1 MLQGELRAE
10 TRLENLLVSDERTG
24 MTREARPGEAGAK
37 KAALVSTP
45 LLVRD
50 GLTLAD
56 VRLETG
62 RRHQIRVQHLLAGL
76 PLWGDARYGGG
87 RPGQQIALWAHSLT
101 FEHPTLKTPVAIES
115 LPPPRARGENSR
127 STRRKTHPNT
137 QRSVLMFDLFLDSLL
152 DGLKDGAW
160 SLPVLFVAYLLM
172 ELLERSQKLN
182 EEILHGYSHRAGPLL
197 GGLLGVAPQ
206 CGISGAA
213 ATLFSTGSVTVGTM
227 LAVFF
232 ATSDEMLPIM
242 LSSVADGDIRLSSI
256 LLIVPWARRAAG
268 RGAGLSGQDL
278 LLTKYIR
285 SQKNIH
291 GFCEREHCA
300 CDEEEGS
307 VFVSALKHTLKIAV
321 MLIAVNVVLNFVLG
335 MIGVERL
342 SGSVLNRPFIGEI
355 LLALVGLI
363 PNCSVSVVITESYLS
378 GLIGLGGL
386 FAGLLCNAGIG
397 LLVLFRTNKNLKEN
411 LVITSTLYG
420 LSAAAGIVITLVSG
434 LL

>member
-1 MLQGELRAE
+1 
-10 TRLENLLVSDERTG
+10 
-24 MTREARPGEAGAK
+24 
-37 KAALVSTP
+37 
-45 LLVRD
+45 
-50 GLTLAD
+50 
-56 VRLETG
+56 
-62 RRHQIRVQHLLAGL
+62 
-76 PLWGDARYGGG
+76 
-87 RPGQQIALWAHSLT
+87 
-101 FEHPTLKTPVAIES
+101 
-115 LPPPRARGENSR
+115 
-127 STRRKTHPNT
+127 
-137 QRSVLMFDLFLDSLL
+137 MFDLFLDSLL

-182 EEILHGYSHRAGPLL
+182 EEILHGYSHKAGPLL
-197 GGLLGVAPQ
+197 GGLLGVVPQ

-256 LLIVPWARRAAG
+256 LLIVLGKAALG
-268 RGAGLSGQDL
+268 VALGYLADL

-300 CDEEEGS
+300 CDEEEGN

-321 MLIAVNVVLNFVLG
+321 MLIAVNVILNFVLG
-335 MIGVERL
+335 VIGVERL
-342 SGSVLNRPFIGEI
+342 SGSVLNRPVIGEI

-386 FAGLLCNAGIG
+386 FAGLLSNAGIG

-434 LL
+434 LF

>member
-1 MLQGELRAE
+1 
-10 TRLENLLVSDERTG
+10 
-24 MTREARPGEAGAK
+24 
-37 KAALVSTP
+37 
-45 LLVRD
+45 
-50 GLTLAD
+50 
-56 VRLETG
+56 
-62 RRHQIRVQHLLAGL
+62 
-76 PLWGDARYGGG
+76 
-87 RPGQQIALWAHSLT
+87 
-101 FEHPTLKTPVAIES
+101 
-115 LPPPRARGENSR
+115 
-127 STRRKTHPNT
+127 
-137 QRSVLMFDLFLDSLL
+137 MFDLFLDSLL

-182 EEILHGYSHRAGPLL
+182 EEILHGYSHKAGPLL
-197 GGLLGVAPQ
+197 GGLLGVVPQ

-256 LLIVPWARRAAG
+256 LLIVLGKAALG
-268 RGAGLSGQDL
+268 VALGYLADL

-300 CDEEEGS
+300 CDEEEGN

-335 MIGVERL
+335 AIGVERL

-386 FAGLLCNAGIG
+386 FAGLLSNAGIG

>member
-1 MLQGELRAE
+1 
-10 TRLENLLVSDERTG
+10 
-24 MTREARPGEAGAK
+24 
-37 KAALVSTP
+37 
-45 LLVRD
+45 
-50 GLTLAD
+50 
-56 VRLETG
+56 
-62 RRHQIRVQHLLAGL
+62 
-76 PLWGDARYGGG
+76 
-87 RPGQQIALWAHSLT
+87 
-101 FEHPTLKTPVAIES
+101 
-115 LPPPRARGENSR
+115 
-127 STRRKTHPNT
+127 
-137 QRSVLMFDLFLDSLL
+137 MFDLFLDSLL

-197 GGLLGVAPQ
+197 GGLLGVVPQ

-242 LSSVADGDIRLSSI
+242 LSSIADGDIRLSSI
-256 LLIVPWARRAAG
+256 LLIVLGKAALG
-268 RGAGLSGQDL
+268 VALGYLADL

-300 CDEEEGS
+300 CDEEEGN

-335 MIGVERL
+335 VIGVERL

-386 FAGLLCNAGIG
+386 FAGLLSNAGIG

-434 LL
+434 LF

>member
-1 MLQGELRAE
+1 
-10 TRLENLLVSDERTG
+10 
-24 MTREARPGEAGAK
+24 
-37 KAALVSTP
+37 
-45 LLVRD
+45 
-50 GLTLAD
+50 
-56 VRLETG
+56 
-62 RRHQIRVQHLLAGL
+62 
-76 PLWGDARYGGG
+76 
-87 RPGQQIALWAHSLT
+87 
-101 FEHPTLKTPVAIES
+101 
-115 LPPPRARGENSR
+115 
-127 STRRKTHPNT
+127 
-137 QRSVLMFDLFLDSLL
+137 MFDLFLDSLL

-182 EEILHGYSHRAGPLL
+182 EEILHGYSHKAGPLL

-256 LLIVPWARRAAG
+256 LLIVLGKAALG
-268 RGAGLSGQDL
+268 VALGYLADL

-335 MIGVERL
+335 VIGVERL

-386 FAGLLCNAGIG
+386 FAGLLSNAGIG

>member
-1 MLQGELRAE
+1 
-10 TRLENLLVSDERTG
+10 
-24 MTREARPGEAGAK
+24 
-37 KAALVSTP
+37 
-45 LLVRD
+45 
-50 GLTLAD
+50 
-56 VRLETG
+56 
-62 RRHQIRVQHLLAGL
+62 
-76 PLWGDARYGGG
+76 
-87 RPGQQIALWAHSLT
+87 
-101 FEHPTLKTPVAIES
+101 
-115 LPPPRARGENSR
+115 
-127 STRRKTHPNT
+127 
-137 QRSVLMFDLFLDSLL
+137 MFDLFLDSLL

-160 SLPVLFVAYLLM
+160 SLPILFVAYLLM

-182 EEILHGYSHRAGPLL
+182 EEILHGYSHKAGPLL
-197 GGLLGVAPQ
+197 GGLLGVVPQ
-206 CGISGAA
+206 CGISGAP

-242 LSSVADGDIRLSSI
+242 LSSAADGDIRLSSI
-256 LLIVPWARRAAG
+256 LLIVLGKAALG
-268 RGAGLSGQDL
+268 VALGYLADL

-300 CDEEEGS
+300 CDDEEGS
-307 VFVSALKHTLKIAV
+307 VLVSALKHTLKIAV
-321 MLIAVNVVLNFVLG
+321 MLIAVNVILNFVLG
-335 MIGVERL
+335 VIGVDRL
-342 SGSVLNRPFIGEI
+342 SGSVLNRPVIGEI

-386 FAGLLCNAGIG
+386 FAGLLSNAGIG

-420 LSAAAGIVITLVSG
+420 LSAAAGVAITLVSG
-434 LL
+434 LF

>member
-1 MLQGELRAE
+1 
-10 TRLENLLVSDERTG
+10 
-24 MTREARPGEAGAK
+24 
-37 KAALVSTP
+37 
-45 LLVRD
+45 
-50 GLTLAD
+50 
-56 VRLETG
+56 
-62 RRHQIRVQHLLAGL
+62 
-76 PLWGDARYGGG
+76 
-87 RPGQQIALWAHSLT
+87 
-101 FEHPTLKTPVAIES
+101 
-115 LPPPRARGENSR
+115 
-127 STRRKTHPNT
+127 
-137 QRSVLMFDLFLDSLL
+137 MFDLFLDSLL

-197 GGLLGVAPQ
+197 GGLLGVVPQ

-256 LLIVPWARRAAG
+256 LLIVLGKAALG
-268 RGAGLSGQDL
+268 VALGYLADL

-321 MLIAVNVVLNFVLG
+321 MLIAVNVILNFVLG

-386 FAGLLCNAGIG
+386 FAGLLSNAGIG

>member
-1 MLQGELRAE
+1 
-10 TRLENLLVSDERTG
+10 
-24 MTREARPGEAGAK
+24 
-37 KAALVSTP
+37 
-45 LLVRD
+45 
-50 GLTLAD
+50 
-56 VRLETG
+56 
-62 RRHQIRVQHLLAGL
+62 
-76 PLWGDARYGGG
+76 
-87 RPGQQIALWAHSLT
+87 
-101 FEHPTLKTPVAIES
+101 
-115 LPPPRARGENSR
+115 
-127 STRRKTHPNT
+127 
-137 QRSVLMFDLFLDSLL
+137 MFDLFLDSLL

-160 SLPVLFVAYLLM
+160 SLPILFVAYLLM
-172 ELLERSQKLN
+172 ELLERSQRLN
-182 EEILHGYSHRAGPLL
+182 EEILHGYSHKAGPLL
-197 GGLLGVAPQ
+197 GGLLGVVPQ

-242 LSSVADGDIRLSSI
+242 LSSAADGDIRLSSI
-256 LLIVPWARRAAG
+256 LLIVLGKAALG
-268 RGAGLSGQDL
+268 VALGYLADL

-307 VFVSALKHTLKIAV
+307 VLVSALKHTLKIAV

-335 MIGVERL
+335 AIGVDRL

-386 FAGLLCNAGIG
+386 FAGLLSNAGIG

-420 LSAAAGIVITLVSG
+420 LSAAAGLAITLVSG
-434 LL
+434 LF

>member
-1 MLQGELRAE
+1 
-10 TRLENLLVSDERTG
+10 
-24 MTREARPGEAGAK
+24 
-37 KAALVSTP
+37 
-45 LLVRD
+45 
-50 GLTLAD
+50 
-56 VRLETG
+56 
-62 RRHQIRVQHLLAGL
+62 
-76 PLWGDARYGGG
+76 
-87 RPGQQIALWAHSLT
+87 
-101 FEHPTLKTPVAIES
+101 
-115 LPPPRARGENSR
+115 
-127 STRRKTHPNT
+127 
-137 QRSVLMFDLFLDSLL
+137 MFDLFLDSLL

-182 EEILHGYSHRAGPLL
+182 EEILHGYSHKAGPLL
-197 GGLLGVAPQ
+197 GGLLGVVPQ

-256 LLIVPWARRAAG
+256 LLIMLGKAALG
-268 RGAGLSGQDL
+268 VALGYLADL

-386 FAGLLCNAGIG
+386 FAGLLSNAGIG

>member
-1 MLQGELRAE
+1 
-10 TRLENLLVSDERTG
+10 
-24 MTREARPGEAGAK
+24 
-37 KAALVSTP
+37 
-45 LLVRD
+45 
-50 GLTLAD
+50 
-56 VRLETG
+56 
-62 RRHQIRVQHLLAGL
+62 
-76 PLWGDARYGGG
+76 
-87 RPGQQIALWAHSLT
+87 
-101 FEHPTLKTPVAIES
+101 
-115 LPPPRARGENSR
+115 
-127 STRRKTHPNT
+127 
-137 QRSVLMFDLFLDSLL
+137 MFDLFLDSLL

-256 LLIVPWARRAAG
+256 LLIVLGKAALG
-268 RGAGLSGQDL
+268 VALGYLADL

-321 MLIAVNVVLNFVLG
+321 MLIAVNVILNFVLG
-335 MIGVERL
+335 VIGVERL

-386 FAGLLCNAGIG
+386 FAGLLSNAGIG

>member
-1 MLQGELRAE
+1 
-10 TRLENLLVSDERTG
+10 
-24 MTREARPGEAGAK
+24 
-37 KAALVSTP
+37 
-45 LLVRD
+45 
-50 GLTLAD
+50 
-56 VRLETG
+56 
-62 RRHQIRVQHLLAGL
+62 
-76 PLWGDARYGGG
+76 
-87 RPGQQIALWAHSLT
+87 
-101 FEHPTLKTPVAIES
+101 
-115 LPPPRARGENSR
+115 
-127 STRRKTHPNT
+127 
-137 QRSVLMFDLFLDSLL
+137 MFDLFLDSLL

-182 EEILHGYSHRAGPLL
+182 EEILHGYSHKAGPLL
-197 GGLLGVAPQ
+197 GGLLGVVPQ

-256 LLIVPWARRAAG
+256 LLIVLGKAALG
-268 RGAGLSGQDL
+268 VALGYLADL

-342 SGSVLNRPFIGEI
+342 SGSVLNRPVIGEI

-386 FAGLLCNAGIG
+386 FAGLLSNAGIG